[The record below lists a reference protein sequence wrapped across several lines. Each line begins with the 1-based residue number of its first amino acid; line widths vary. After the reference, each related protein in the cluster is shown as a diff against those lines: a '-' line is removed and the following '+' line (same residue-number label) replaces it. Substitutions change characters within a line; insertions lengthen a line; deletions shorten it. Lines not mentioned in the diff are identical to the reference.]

1 VLTVSIFAV
10 GTAIAGTGVLYRLA
24 LWAVGCA
31 RGGLSGQSFALGTAG
46 LMIGAALPNATGRTT
61 IVGPLIAEIAEAL
74 GLAPGSPARAGLA
87 MAALVGFGL
96 MVAPFQTS
104 SSTALLATALLP
116 ESTRA
121 GLSWSTWAV
130 RAAPAHAVIFFG
142 LLAWTCWRFR
152 PGRAGSTH
160 PTRDAARSLA
170 LQRALLGPLSQ
181 QERVVGLV
189 TLGLLIA
196 FATQPLHGVDPVW
209 VGVAAAAVLASSG
222 ALTTD
227 SLRSVNWSFLL
238 LFGTL
243 ISVADVFRVTNV
255 DRWLAGL
262 VVGMLGGLVA
272 SPVLFVSALTLLCF
286 GLSLVLRWQAA
297 VPLLTITLG
306 PIASGAGIDPWV
318 VALVALVAC
327 NGFVLPYQSTIY
339 LALHQSTGGRLFTHA
354 QARPI
359 ALAYWALVLAGLCL
373 SVPIWHV
380 MGLL

>member
-1 VLTVSIFAV
+1 
-10 GTAIAGTGVLYRLA
+10 
-24 LWAVGCA
+24 
-31 RGGLSGQSFALGTAG
+31 
-46 LMIGAALPNATGRTT
+46 
-61 IVGPLIAEIAEAL
+61 
-74 GLAPGSPARAGLA
+74 
-87 MAALVGFGL
+87 
-96 MVAPFQTS
+96 
-104 SSTALLATALLP
+104 
-116 ESTRA
+116 
-121 GLSWSTWAV
+121 
-130 RAAPAHAVIFFG
+130 
-142 LLAWTCWRFR
+142 
-152 PGRAGSTH
+152 
-160 PTRDAARSLA
+160 
-170 LQRALLGPLSQ
+170 LGPLSQ